1 MRVKT
6 SLGWWVK
13 AVAMSDDLREQ
24 IYLNFRQRET
34 EDLLEIWRTHDRH
47 EWSVTTFDVI
57 REILQERHVEPPPQ
71 DKPVYEAHK
80 LKPAVIRGVQQ
91 ERHVESPPQ
100 KETSRP
106 ANRRGVELTRPQT
119 VIYAVYLGAGGLAIQ
134 AALAFVN
141 LLTGELRGLAAGPQF
156 AVVMGLTAVSLLLLE
171 AFMLYGAWLGR
182 NGPRIFYVGLT
193 LFSFVSIL
201 INGSWTEGWS
211 AQPSRT
217 SLSILAMC
225 LDLIAVTLLVLPL
238 SNDWFRAMRPTRAS
252 EQQATQRKK
261 QSSQSRRSPTWL
273 SELSPDRWVRHYT
286 FGILAI
292 SFAVGLLASWLV
304 YNLVL
309 WFQKP
314 DFPLDSFLNAMYA
327 MSCLPVQAVALI
339 LGAVI
344 GAISTRIPGAR
355 WQRATY
361 GVWIATLVA
370 IVVAIFGAGGIPNAD
385 W

>member
-1 MRVKT
+1 
-6 SLGWWVK
+6 
-13 AVAMSDDLREQ
+13 MSDDLRKQ

-34 EDLLEIWRTHDRH
+34 EDLLEIWRTHDRY
-47 EWSVTTFDVI
+47 EWAEITFDVI
-57 REILQERHVEPPPQ
+57 REILQERHVELPPQ
-71 DKPVYEAHK
+71 DEPIYEAHK

-91 ERHVESPPQ
+91 ERHVEPPAQ

-106 ANRRGVELTRPQT
+106 TDRRGIEPTRPQT
-119 VIYAVYLGAGGLAIQ
+119 VVYAVYLGAGGLAIQ
-134 AALAFVN
+134 AALTFVN
-141 LLTGELRGLAAGPQF
+141 LVTGELRGLAAGPQF
-156 AVVMGLTAVSLLLLE
+156 AVVLGLTAVALLVLE
-171 AFMLYGAWLGR
+171 AFLIYGAWLGR
-182 NGPRIFYVGLT
+182 NGPRIFYLGLT

-211 AQPSRT
+211 AQPLRT

-225 LDLIAVTLLVLPL
+225 LDLIAVTLLVLPI
-238 SNDWFRAMRPTRAS
+238 SNDWFRAMRPTGTS
-252 EQQATQRKK
+252 IGQTTQRKK
-261 QSSQSRRSPTWL
+261 QSPQSRRSPTWL
-273 SELSPDRWVRHYT
+273 SELSPDRWVKHYT
-286 FGILAI
+286 FGTLAV
-292 SFAVGLLASWLV
+292 SFAIGLLASWLV

-327 MSCLPVQAVALI
+327 MSCLPVQALALI

-361 GVWIATLVA
+361 GVWIAA
-370 IVVAIFGAGGIPNAD
+370 IIAILVAIFGAGGIPNAD